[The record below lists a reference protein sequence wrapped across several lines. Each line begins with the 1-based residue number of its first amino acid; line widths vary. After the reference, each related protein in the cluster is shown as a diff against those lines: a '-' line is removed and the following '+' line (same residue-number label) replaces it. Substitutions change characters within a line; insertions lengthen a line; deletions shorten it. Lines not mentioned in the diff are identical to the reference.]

1 MLVPFFFHWYDGDEP
16 PLVGVAVKVTE
27 VPAQI
32 LVVLGDIDTDGTTTE
47 QAVIWALSILTY
59 AELLLRVTAVP
70 TSGVT
75 SGDTSAVTTTTS
87 TVKPVSPD
95 KLRDCAGFNSGGKL
109 VKGEETKEFTIFNN
123 DKGIPVCKKPK

>member
-59 AELLLRVTAVP
+59 AELLLRVTAVTEICIEVLHESVAEVNVP
-70 TSGVT
+70 E
-75 SGDTSAVTTTTS
+75 AV
-87 TVKPVSPD
+87 V
-95 KLRDCAGFNSGGKL
+95 
-109 VKGEETKEFTIFNN
+109 
-123 DKGIPVCKKPK
+123 